1 MKTKFLLLLPLTIVC
16 CIVFGFQESKP
27 EVCIASYSTTLEGR
41 STSQVHNCELSA
53 KKINGITISPGE
65 TFSFNEVVG
74 SWSRYEGYRKA
85 PVSFNG
91 QLIRAWGG
99 GVCQTSTT
107 LYNTALLSGMKIEER
122 HRHTFA
128 PDYVPPGRDAAVA
141 YKNIDLRFTNPH
153 QFPIKIKATIQ
164 SKRLIVEFYASEALK
179 NKYEVFTEIHNVKP
193 SQNISVTSNKL
204 PSRLIHPGKLG
215 FEVMVWRK
223 KNSDVEVVLE
233 KISHDTYP
241 SAARVA
247 IASSER

>member
-1 MKTKFLLLLPLTIVC
+1 MKIKFLLLLPLTIIC
-16 CIVFGFQESKP
+16 YIVFGLQESKP

-41 STSQVHNCELSA
+41 STSQIHNCELSA
-53 KKINGITISPGE
+53 RKINGRTILPGE

-141 YKNIDLRFTNPH
+141 YKNIDLRFTNPYH
-153 QFPIKIKATIQ
+153 FSITVKAKTQ
-164 SKRLIVEFYASEALK
+164 NKRLLVEFYALETPV
-179 NKYEVFTEIHNVKP
+179 NKYEVFNEIHNVKS
-193 SQNISVTSNKL
+193 SQNISMTSNNL
-204 PSRLIHPGKLG
+204 PSRLIHPGKPG
-215 FEVMVWRK
+215 FEVTVWRK
-223 KNSDVEVVLE
+223 KSSDRKVTLE

>member
-1 MKTKFLLLLPLTIVC
+1 MKTKFLLVVPLAIVFF
-16 CIVFGFQESKP
+16 IVFGFQESKP

-41 STSQVHNCELSA
+41 SKSQIHNCELSA
-53 KKINGITISPGE
+53 RKINGIIIAPGE

-141 YKNIDLRFTNPH
+141 YKNIDLRFTNLYN
-153 QFPIKIKATIQ
+153 FPITIKAKIQ
-164 SKRLIVEFYASEALK
+164 SKRLIVEFYASETLK
-179 NKYEVFTEIHNVKP
+179 NKYKVINEIHNVKS
-193 SQNISVTSNKL
+193 SQNISVASNNL
-204 PSRLIHPGKLG
+204 PSRLIHPGKPG
-215 FEVMVWRK
+215 FEVTVWREVASK
-223 KNSDVEVVLE
+223 KGTVLE

-241 SAARVA
+241 SATRVS
-247 IASSER
+247 ISSSEK

>member
-1 MKTKFLLLLPLTIVC
+1 MKTRFLLFIPLALIC
-16 CIVFGFQESKP
+16 YIVFGAQESSSK
-27 EVCIASYSTTLEGR
+27 VCIASYSTTLEGR
-41 STSQVHNCELSA
+41 STSQIHNCELSA
-53 KKINGITISPGE
+53 KKINGIIIHPGE
-65 TFSFNEVVG
+65 AFSFNEVVG

-91 QLIRAWGG
+91 QLVRAWGG

-153 QFPIKIKATIQ
+153 QFPITIKAKTQ
-164 SKRLIVEFYASEALK
+164 SNRLVVEFYASEVPK
-179 NKYEVFTEIHNVKP
+179 NKYEVLNEIHNVKS
-193 SQNISVTSNKL
+193 SQNISVASNSL
-204 PSRLIHPGKLG
+204 PSRLIHPGKPG
-215 FEVMVWRK
+215 FEVTVWRK
-223 KNSDVEVVLE
+223 KVSNMEVVLE

-241 SAARVA
+241 SAAR
-247 IASSER
+247 ISISSSER